1 MNEAMSPDPE
11 ERLFA
16 ESVRD
21 GIRQI
26 RKERGPCPS
35 AEELM
40 AFLEGRLESEDS
52 ARVSEHVDAC
62 GVCDLA
68 LTRVR
73 AALADPAG
81 RRTSA
86 SRRMSD
92 LFWNPM
98 VAYGLAALLCYPAYV
113 GIRSHRKENVEI
125 QPKAGTPPE
134 PVAEPAVLSVPSFS
148 LDAVR
153 GTGREAQLPVV
164 RLHDPNK
171 FFLLQFLAPMKPD
184 HQYSVEIRDGTG
196 GLTVGHQQ
204 ITGDTQ
210 GKVAL
215 MCRRERFAA
224 GEYTVTVTEEN
235 SPGRRFE
242 FVFRVE

>member
-35 AEELM
+35 AEELV
-40 AFLEGRLESEDS
+40 AFLEGRLEGEDS
-52 ARVSEHVDAC
+52 ADVSEHVDAC

-73 AALADPAG
+73 AALVDPAG
-81 RRTSA
+81 RRRSA
-86 SRRMSD
+86 PRRMSD

-98 VAYGLAALLCYPAYV
+98 VAYVLAALLCYPAYV
-113 GIRSHRKENVEI
+113 GIRSHHNEKVEI

-134 PVAEPAVLSVPSFS
+134 PVPEPAVLSVPSFS

-153 GTGREAQLPVV
+153 GTGRDAQLPVV
-164 RLHDPNK
+164 RLHDQDK
-171 FFLLQFLAPMKPD
+171 FFLLRFLVPMKAD
-184 HQYSVEIRDGTG
+184 HRYSIEIRDNAGR
-196 GLTVGHQQ
+196 LIVGRQQ
-204 ITGDTQ
+204 IKGDTQ
-210 GKVAL
+210 GNVAL
-215 MCRRERFAA
+215 MCRRETFAT
-224 GEYTVTVTEEN
+224 GEYTLTVTEEN
-235 SPGRRFE
+235 PSGSQFG